1 MAMGLLANPTGR
13 ARGNLMLQITAT
25 AAYAIIAL
33 MLVAA
38 AACAVAP
45 DGSTHQNG
53 SGAPE

>member
-13 ARGNLMLQITAT
+13 ASGNLMLKALAT
-25 AAYAIIAL
+25 AYAIVAL
-33 MLVAA
+33 MIVAA
-38 AACAVAP
+38 AVCAVAP